1 MKNKQHA
8 PPNPAS
14 SPRIGIFWY
23 YKKKLLT
30 YSLPAAEV
38 EEQSGFVD
46 VDAGHCD
53 VWPTF
58 QKLDQD
64 LKQYEYE
71 ELPRGRVLYD
81 SGKGKYKVYTSN
93 ATIQAKGFQELILQT
108 FNLPAHGTI
117 FESDLHYE
125 APESVNWDE

>member
-1 MKNKQHA
+1 MKIKQHA
-8 PPNPAS
+8 QCSPAS

-38 EEQSGFVD
+38 EEQSGFIDVD
-46 VDAGHCD
+46 VGHCNL
-53 VWPTF
+53 WPTF
-58 QKLDQD
+58 QKLDQN
-64 LKQYEYE
+64 LKQFEYE

-81 SGKGKYKVYTSN
+81 SSRNKYKVYTSDKM
-93 ATIQAKGFQELILQT
+93 IQTKGFQELILLT
-108 FNLPAHGTI
+108 FNLSANDTI

-125 APESVNWDE
+125 APESMNWD